1 MLRSEVLG
9 AQLKRRTLA
18 QPEDWSIVDV
28 GTDRDGRS
36 ISFDETTGHLSIG
49 GIATTIDR
57 LVAYDRGGQV
67 TWASPEIRDWA
78 YEYESKC
85 AEYVSEQEAVQSAV
99 AAQQAAASRE
109 SARRASLVAAGYD
122 SSATVGLAAQF
133 RGLAML
139 IMISF
144 GLLGAFFGLA
154 LGAASDNGV
163 VGLIMLLVCGGGGL
177 LFGYLATLVFKTV
190 AHVLT
195 TLVQIEMNTRP
206 RDDRRAA

>member
-1 MLRSEVLG
+1 ME
-9 AQLKRRTLA
+9 
-18 QPEDWSIVDV
+18 V
-28 GTDRDGRS
+28 GTDKDGRS
-36 ISFDETTGHLSIG
+36 ISFDVTTGHLSIG

-78 YEYESKC
+78 YEYESKR
-85 AEYVSEQEAVQSAV
+85 AEYVSEQQAVQSAV
-99 AAQQAAASRE
+99 AAQQAAVARE
-109 SARRASLVAAGYD
+109 SARRASLVATGYD
-122 SSATVGLAAQF
+122 YAAALSLAAQF

-177 LFGYLATLVFKTV
+177 LFGYLATLVLKTV
-190 AHVLT
+190 AHALT
-195 TLVQIEMNTRP
+195 ALVQIEMNTRP
-206 RDDRRAA
+206 RDDGRVV